1 MNKIKYLICNI
12 LQPILILQ
20 SLIFKENQEISMDNY
35 HTNISQGEI
44 AIILILSHA
53 IVLLS
58 WGLWRIKYFLLRKV
72 IQAVERGDVHVYHHK

>member
-1 MNKIKYLICNI
+1 
-12 LQPILILQ
+12 
-20 SLIFKENQEISMDNY
+20 MDNY